1 VVSPDAAL
9 AGRRA
14 RSRRARVSVV
24 VPCYNYGHFLRGCV
38 ASVLRQEGVDVRLIV
53 IDDCSTDDSADVAAL
68 ICESDVRV
76 EFRRHR
82 ENAGLIRT
90 ANEGLEWADGDYVL
104 LLSADDLLVPG
115 ALCRATSIMDRH
127 PEVGLVYGR
136 PLFAREGREL
146 PSSSGRWRSTRV
158 WAGEDWIR
166 TRCKTAHNAMS
177 SPEVLVRNRVQQQV
191 GGYDMAC
198 YHTSDLNMW
207 LRIAAVSEI
216 AHIRGVPQAIYRVH
230 GGSMLRS
237 QDGPLVDLR
246 DRRTAFESFFRDNA
260 SFLRRP
266 DELLGMAGRTLA
278 REALWRASRTVDR
291 GLETQQPLVDELVA
305 FALEVCP
312 DARRLREW
320 HGLRLRRQ
328 IGSRRSRAFF
338 PFLVTRVTR
347 RLTGQTR
354 NLRWRFHGV

>member
-1 VVSPDAAL
+1 
-9 AGRRA
+9 
-14 RSRRARVSVV
+14 VSVV

-38 ASVLRQEGVDVRLIV
+38 ASVLQQHGVDVRLLV

-68 ICESDVRV
+68 VCESDVRV

-82 ENAGLIRT
+82 QNAGLIRT
-90 ANEGLEWADGDYVL
+90 ANEGLEWADGDYVV

-115 ALCRATSIMDRH
+115 ALYRATSIMDRH

-136 PLFAREGREL
+136 PLVAREGREL
-146 PSSSGRWRSTRV
+146 PPSSGRWRSTRV

-177 SPEVLVRNRVQQQV
+177 SPEVVVRNKVQQQV
-191 GGYDMAC
+191 GRYDMTC

-207 LRIAAVSEI
+207 LRVAAVSDI
-216 AHIRGVPQAIYRVH
+216 ARVRGVPQAIYRVH
-230 GGSMLRS
+230 TGSMLRS

-246 DRRTAFESFFRDNA
+246 DRRAAFESFFRDYG
-260 SFLRRP
+260 SFLQRP
-266 DELLGMAGRTLA
+266 EELAVTAGRTLA
-278 REALWRASRTVDR
+278 REALWLASRTVDR
-291 GLETQQPLVDELVA
+291 GVQDEQSQVDELVG

-328 IGSRRSRAFF
+328 IGSPRSRIFP
-338 PFLVTRVTR
+338 PFLAARAAR
-347 RLTGQTR
+347 RLTAQAR
-354 NLRWRFHGV
+354 SVRWRFHGI